1 MATFDKRIMHWVT
14 TIWQNFKQ
22 GKESII
28 PMALWRIVFGLLLVV
43 EAWGA
48 IATGWVRKAFIEPKF
63 HFVHR
68 PFDFLQPLEG
78 EGMLYVFIIMG
89 ILGLGVMLGFFYR
102 ISVTGYFFLWTYVYL
117 MQKASYN
124 NHYYLMVLLLF
135 LMILMPVHRA
145 LSLDARAKR
154 VKPSNTIGKWARYI
168 LIALLLIVYTYASLN
183 KIYPDWLD
191 AKPLEI
197 WMKAKA
203 DLPIIGPYLQAPWLP
218 RLLAYGGIFFDGLII
233 PMLLW
238 RRTRWIG
245 VLLALGFHLVNSII
259 FQIGIFPYMMIGSM
273 VLFFPPELIQRRFFP
288 KRSPEDTI
296 DNPPLS
302 RSMLVVLLSFLIL
315 NILLP
320 LRHHLMPGDVTYTE
334 EGHKMSWRMM
344 LRAKAAEYPSFFE
357 VVDTETGVRQRINAA
372 DYLTD
377 KQLAKVFC
385 LPDMTWQF
393 AQMLKEDIRRTEHRE
408 VAVYVTCRCS
418 INGNEAVTMYDESVD
433 LTSVP
438 YSLFQADDWIIASK

>member
-1 MATFDKRIMHWVT
+1 
-14 TIWQNFKQ
+14 
-22 GKESII
+22 
-28 PMALWRIVFGLLLVV
+28 
-43 EAWGA
+43 
-48 IATGWVRKAFIEPKF
+48 
-63 HFVHR
+63 
-68 PFDFLQPLEG
+68 
-78 EGMLYVFIIMG
+78 MLYVFIIMG

-102 ISVTGYFFLWTYVYL
+102 ISVTAYFFLWTYVYL

-154 VKPSNTIGKWARYI
+154 VKPSNSIGKWARYT

-183 KIYPDWLD
+183 KLYPDWLA

-203 DLPIIGPYLQAPWLP
+203 DLPIIGPSLQAPWLP
-218 RLLAYGGIFFDGLII
+218 QLLAYGGIFFDGLII

-238 RRTRWIG
+238 RRTRWFG
-245 VLLALGFHLVNSII
+245 VVLALGFHLANSII

-273 VLFFPPELIQRRFFP
+273 VLFFPPEQIQRRFSQRDQRKIQSKILPYQGLCWSF
-288 KRSPEDTI
+288 SS
-296 DNPPLS
+296 LF
-302 RSMLVVLLSFLIL
+302 LVL

-344 LRAKAAEYPSFFE
+344 LRAKAASI
-357 VVDTETGVRQRINAA
+357 Q
-372 DYLTD
+372 
-377 KQLAKVFC
+377 VF
-385 LPDMTWQF
+385 
-393 AQMLKEDIRRTEHRE
+393 
-408 VAVYVTCRCS
+408 
-418 INGNEAVTMYDESVD
+418 
-433 LTSVP
+433 
-438 YSLFQADDWIIASK
+438 